1 LASAENTLDF
11 EYEDESTLGRELALG
26 QTPRPRGSQVPFAL
40 LRTEL
45 RWFYVRMGAR
55 VPVVGAAPAP
65 WVVAGS
71 QIAGWLSELLPRHR
85 GAFVLRYDGRRWPV
99 RLVRRFGGLTSVVVR
114 IAAMRRQRGPTE
126 TVAEAEQAAVAELLA
141 DVSSAAHPAD
151 FTRRGA
157 LAMDSA
163 RKLRLLHRDA
173 RSYVREAEYAYCQA
187 RRGAPC
193 AVPSSREGA

>member
-1 LASAENTLDF
+1 VRPEDMLEFDRGEESVESAG
-11 EYEDESTLGRELALG
+11 LGLG
-26 QTPRPRGSQVPFAL
+26 PTSRRSRWSLPFAL
-40 LRTEL
+40 LRREL
-45 RWFYVRMGAR
+45 HWFYVRMGAR
-55 VPVVGAAPAP
+55 VPVVGSAPAP
-65 WVVAGS
+65 MVAAAS
-71 QIAGWLSELLPRHR
+71 QIAGWLGEVLPQHR

-114 IAAMRRQRGPTE
+114 IAAMRRERGPTE

-141 DVSSAAHPAD
+141 GIAAAHRAD
-151 FTRRGA
+151 VTRREA

-163 RKLRLLHRDA
+163 RKLRILHRAA
-173 RSYVREAEYAYCQA
+173 RSYVRAAEHAYCHA